1 MLLLANSLSPPPP
14 VFLLSL
20 LLIHSTQ
27 LIYEVRATV
36 EPHKDHAALTVRSRS
51 SLKYTIVNVSK
62 DVGPWELRY
71 EVNFDPKHWSLQD
84 SAVGTR
90 TGPAPGKAIELTLLV
105 IPNDFGVLPVPTLTL
120 SKKLTGEMHV
130 GSGPGQDG
138 NVTVDSNKSYD
149 REEMEYLTL
158 SDAQVANYVLGQV
171 VSCSGSHQI

>member
-1 MLLLANSLSPPPP
+1 
-14 VFLLSL
+14 
-20 LLIHSTQ
+20 
-27 LIYEVRATV
+27 LIYEVHAAV

-62 DVGPWELRY
+62 DVGPQELRY

-120 SKKLTGEMHV
+120 SKKLTGGVRRGHDQE
-130 GSGPGQDG
+130 DG
-138 NVTVDSNKSYD
+138 NVTINSNESCD
-149 REEMEYLTL
+149 GEEVEYLTL
-158 SDAQVANYVLGQV
+158 SDAQVANHVLGQV

>member
-1 MLLLANSLSPPPP
+1 M
-14 VFLLSL
+14 
-20 LLIHSTQ
+20 
-27 LIYEVRATV
+27 
-36 EPHKDHAALTVRSRS
+36 
-51 SLKYTIVNVSK
+51 SK
-62 DVGPWELRY
+62 DVSPQELRY

-120 SKKLTGEMHV
+120 SKKLTGGV
-130 GSGPGQDG
+130 GSGRDEDG
-138 NVTVDSNKSYD
+138 TINSKESYD
-149 REEMEYLTL
+149 GEEVEYLTL

>member
-1 MLLLANSLSPPPP
+1 M
-14 VFLLSL
+14 
-20 LLIHSTQ
+20 
-27 LIYEVRATV
+27 IYEVRASV

-62 DVGPWELRY
+62 DVGPRELRY
-71 EVNFDPKHWSLQD
+71 KVNFDPKHWSLQD

-120 SKKLTGEMHV
+120 SKKSTGEI
-130 GSGPGQDG
+130 GSGHDQ
-138 NVTVDSNKSYD
+138 NVTIISNDSCD
-149 REEMEYLTL
+149 GEEVEYLTL
-158 SDAQVANYVLGQV
+158 SDAQVANHVLGQV